1 MSCCTPTWRGTALV
15 RTDSDSG
22 LTSRLLHGRQAAASN
37 CDVSALEGLC
47 YLRLYTKAVSTTCSV
62 QHTHSCRTAQWQH
75 TIPFVVCSLYC
86 FGCSAGTARALHRR
100 ALGAGGDPRAVP
112 PHVLCA
118 RRSAGIARCGQSG
131 ETNKQCNTRA
141 GPRWACATVH
151 SLWTRLST
159 LSEYLAGTAACARP
173 HRAVLWSVCA
183 QSQAL

>member
-37 CDVSALEGLC
+37 CDVSALEGPC

-118 RRSAGIARCGQSG
+118 RRSAGILNPPWPKWRN
-131 ETNKQCNTRA
+131 EQCNTRA
-141 GPRWACATVH
+141 GPRPVRALTVD
-151 SLWTRLST
+151 SA
-159 LSEYLAGTAACARP
+159 EYAEHLAGTAACARP
-173 HRAVLWSVCA
+173 YRAVLWSVCA